1 MSPVPVTIQTSR
13 PPAIRPALPTT
24 LVATTALVIEPDAD
38 ALMEGSACSCAARR
52 RQPELTEPVRSSALR
67 PWRIYVGA

>member
-13 PPAIRPALPTT
+13 PQAIRPALPTT

-38 ALMEGSACSCAARR
+38 ALMEGSTCSCAAGDDK
-52 RQPELTEPVRSSALR
+52 PN
-67 PWRIYVGA
+67 